1 MKNLALVVAI
11 AFTIILQT
19 TSFKKD
25 KNDPPTIPQY
35 IYQSS
40 LTNPSL
46 EELQA
51 FYDARYDTNNGNVEL
66 TGIVG
71 LLNMQLLSI
80 LYANELA
87 KNRLLGDAPIYKDYK
102 LCDQSAPDQIMAR
115 FMAIRTSGSAYLF

>member
-19 TSFKKD
+19 TSCKKD
-25 KNDPPTIPQY
+25 KNDPPTIPQN

-51 FYDARYDTNNGNVEL
+51 FYDAGYDIINGNVEL

-71 LLNMQLLSI
+71 LLNMQLLSM
-80 LYANELA
+80 LYATEL
-87 KNRLLGDAPIYKDYK
+87 G
-102 LCDQSAPDQIMAR
+102 
-115 FMAIRTSGSAYLF
+115 